1 MHESIGQIGHL
12 AIIISF
18 VTSLISTI
26 SFVLAELKKDDSE
39 KKSWQTF
46 GTWLFHLH
54 SVAVISF
61 IVALFVIIYNHY
73 YEYHYAWSHSSNFLP
88 THFMISCFW
97 EGQEGSFMLWIFWNV
112 IVGQI
117 ILWKKDKWTNPV
129 MAILISLQVF
139 LTSMILGI
147 VFFNIYKMGSSPF
160 ILLRDVMDAP
170 IFSSNPNY
178 VPEDGTGL
186 NPLLQNYWMVIHPP
200 TLFLGFA
207 LTQIPF
213 AYCIAGL
220 WRKDYAG
227 WIKPVMSWSL
237 IAALVLGTGI
247 IMGGY
252 WAYETLN
259 FGGYWN
265 WDPVENAVYVPWLV
279 LIAAFHMMLIYKK
292 NKTALKSTIGF
303 VLASFLLIL
312 YSTFLTRSGVL
323 GSSSVHSFT
332 DLGLSG
338 QLLIYLL
345 FFLIASIVLAA
356 VRWKD
361 IPGGKSEGGGFTAEF
376 WLFVGVIILS
386 LAAFQVTFA
395 TSIPVINKII
405 GFFGE
410 DGTWAPPAD
419 QITYY
424 GKIQIWASIVVSFV
438 AGIGQYI
445 WWRGADKAQD
455 PRTIKK
461 FYFLLGGLF
470 LFSIIT
476 VVSLNDAYGITNE
489 QFAKYSVTGNN
500 SILIDFIIK
509 LLSFILLLTS
519 SLFLLV
525 TSIGTL
531 IKVWKTKLSFTGVA
545 ITHIGL
551 ALLLI
556 GILFSSAYDKIIS
569 ENKTGML
576 ISKDLPDDINLEN
589 ILLYRNGPKQMN
601 KYKLKYLSSRTEVIG
616 FSEYVDD
623 QLLHTLEDPH
633 FALVKKDLL
642 IEGDTV
648 AKRGDSVEVVAEN
661 TYYEVEYESNS
672 GEKFSLFP
680 RSQVNPSMGF
690 LASPDLQ
697 HNAEYDLYTHV
708 STVFNPDKKE
718 WRDTTFHNIKTGDT
732 LFIND
737 YVTILDSVRGSNFV
751 DGVSLAESKAIAVTA
766 YFRVLSKERTF
777 TITPSIVIVEQSQM
791 ARSPDHSDDVGIQ
804 LSFLSVD
811 PNTETFTFSANTAQL
826 DFIVLKVVKKPLIN
840 LLWIGTL
847 LIIFGMTIAARKRY
861 LEAKE

>member
-18 VTSLISTI
+18 ITSIITTVA
-26 SFVLAELKKDDSE
+26 FVFAEVKKNDSE
-39 KKSWQTF
+39 KKSWQHYA
-46 GTWLFHLH
+46 TWVFHVH
-54 SVAVISF
+54 SIAVVSF
-61 IVALFVIIYNHY
+61 IALLFVIIYNHY

-112 IVGQI
+112 VLGQI
-117 ILWKKDKWTNPV
+117 LIWKKNKWTSPV
-129 MAILISLQVF
+129 MAVLLSLQVF

-147 VFFNIYKMGSSPF
+147 VFFNVYKLGSSPF

-170 IFSSNPNY
+170 IFASNPNY
-178 VPEDGTGL
+178 VPDDGTGL

-220 WRKDYAG
+220 WRRDYTG
-227 WIKPVMSWSL
+227 WITAVSSWTLVAS
-237 IAALVLGTGI
+237 LVLGTGI

-265 WDPVENAVYVPWLV
+265 WDPVENAVYVPWLT
-279 LIAAFHMMLIYKK
+279 LIAAFHMMMIFKK

-303 VLASFLLIL
+303 VLATFILIL

-345 FFLIASIVLAA
+345 FFLVASITLAA
-356 VRWKD
+356 SRWKE
-361 IPGGKSEGGGFTAEF
+361 IPGGKSEGGGFTADF
-376 WLFVGVIILS
+376 WLFVGAIVLS

-405 GFFGE
+405 GFFGSE
-410 DGTWAPPAD
+410 GTWAPPAD
-419 QITYY
+419 QMTYY
-424 GKIQIWASIVVSFV
+424 GKIQIWVAIVVSFI

-445 WWRGADKAQD
+445 WWNGSDKVKSQK
-455 PRTIKK
+455 TINK
-461 FYFLLGGLF
+461 FYLILGGLF
-470 LFSIIT
+470 IVSTII
-476 VVSLNDAYGITNE
+476 VIGYNASYGITNE
-489 QFAKYSVTGNN
+489 VFVKYNVTGNF
-500 SILIDFIIK
+500 SILLKFIVKI
-509 LLSFILLLTS
+509 LSFILLLTAS
-519 SLFLLV
+519 SFLLISAV
-525 TSIGTL
+525 GTL
-531 IKVWKTKLSFTGVA
+531 VKVWKMKFSFTGGA

-569 ENKTGML
+569 ENKTGIL

-589 ILLYRNGPKQMN
+589 ILLYRNSPKEMN
-601 KYKLKYLSSRTEVIG
+601 NYKLNYLGSRKEVVGVSDYIDG
-616 FSEYVDD
+616 

-633 FALVKKDLL
+633 FALAKKDL
-642 IEGDTV
+642 IVDDQVV
-648 AKRGDSVEVVAEN
+648 AKKGDSVEVVPEN
-661 TYYEVEYESNS
+661 TFYEVVYESLD
-672 GEKFSLFP
+672 GEEKFSLFP

-690 LASPDLQ
+690 LASPALQ
-697 HNAEYDLYTHV
+697 RNATYDLYTHV
-708 STVFNPDKKE
+708 STVLDPEKKE
-718 WRDTTFHNIKTGDT
+718 WRDTTFHSLKIGDT

-737 YVTILDSVRGSNFV
+737 YVTILDSVRGSTFV
-751 DGVSLAESKAIAVTA
+751 DGVALDQSDAIAVKA
-766 YFRVLSKERTF
+766 YFRVLSKEKTF
-777 TITPSIVIVEQSQM
+777 TITPSIIIVNKNQM
-791 ARSPDHSDDVGIQ
+791 AISADESDDVGIK

-826 DFIVLKVVKKPLIN
+826 DFIVLKVVKKPFIN
-840 LLWIGTL
+840 LLWIGTIL
-847 LIIFGMTIAARKRY
+847 MIIGFAIAARRRH
-861 LEAKE
+861 LESK

>member
-1 MHESIGQIGHL
+1 
-12 AIIISF
+12 
-18 VTSLISTI
+18 
-26 SFVLAELKKDDSE
+26 
-39 KKSWQTF
+39 
-46 GTWLFHLH
+46 
-54 SVAVISF
+54 
-61 IVALFVIIYNHY
+61 
-73 YEYHYAWSHSSNFLP
+73 
-88 THFMISCFW
+88 
-97 EGQEGSFMLWIFWNV
+97 
-112 IVGQI
+112 
-117 ILWKKDKWTNPV
+117 
-129 MAILISLQVF
+129 
-139 LTSMILGI
+139 
-147 VFFNIYKMGSSPF
+147 
-160 ILLRDVMDAP
+160 MDAP
-170 IFSSNPNY
+170 IFSSNPSY
-178 VPEDGTGL
+178 VPDDGTGL

-200 TLFLGFA
+200 TLFLGFS

-227 WIKPVMSWSL
+227 WIKPVMSWTL

-265 WDPVENAVYVPWLV
+265 WDPVENAVYVPWLI

-303 VLASFLLIL
+303 VIASFLLIL

-345 FFLIASIVLAA
+345 FFLIASVVLAI
-356 VRWKD
+356 VRWKE
-361 IPGGKSEGGGFTAEF
+361 IPGGKSNSGGFSADF

-395 TSIPVINKII
+395 TSIPVINKIV

-424 GKIQIWASIVVSFV
+424 GKVQIWAAIAVSFV

-445 WWRGADKAQD
+445 WWNGAEKVQD
-455 PRTIKK
+455 PSTIKK
-461 FYFLLGGLF
+461 FYLILGGIFIL
-470 LFSIIT
+470 SIAV
-476 VVSLNDAYGITNE
+476 VVSYNGAYGITNE
-489 QFAKYSVTGNN
+489 QLAKYNVTGNS
-500 SILIDFIIK
+500 SILFDFIVK
-509 LLSFILLLTS
+509 LMSFVLLLTS

-525 TSIGTL
+525 SGVGTL
-531 IKVWKTKLSFTGVA
+531 IKVWKTKLSFAGGSIA
-545 ITHIGL
+545 HIGL
-551 ALLLI
+551 AFLLI

-589 ILLYRNGPKQMN
+589 ILLYRNGPKQMQN
-601 KYKLKYLSSRTEVIG
+601 YKLNYLGSRAEVIG
-616 FSEYVDD
+616 VSEYVDK
-623 QLLHTLEDPH
+623 QLLHVLEDPH
-633 FALVKKDLL
+633 FALAKKD
-642 IEGDTV
+642 IIIKGEV
-648 AKRGDSVEVVAEN
+648 VVERGDSVEVIPEN
-661 TYYEVEYESNS
+661 TFYEIEYESTS
-672 GEKFSLFP
+672 GEKFSLYP

-697 HNAEYDLYTHV
+697 HNATYDLYTHV
-708 STVFNPDKKE
+708 STVFNPEKKE
-718 WRDTTFHNIKTGDT
+718 WRDTTFHTLKTGDT
-732 LFIND
+732 LFVND
-737 YVTILDSVRGSNFV
+737 YVTILDSVRGSNYV
-751 DGVSLAESKAIAVTA
+751 DGVSLAESNAIAVTA

-777 TITPSIVIVEQSQM
+777 TITPSIVIVDKSQM
-791 ARSPDHSDDVGIQ
+791 AVSPDESSDVGIQ

-811 PNTETFTFSANTAQL
+811 PKSETFTFSANTAQL

-840 LLWIGTL
+840 LLWIGTI
-847 LIIFGMTIAARKRY
+847 LIIIGMIIATRKRY
-861 LEAKE
+861 LEAKES